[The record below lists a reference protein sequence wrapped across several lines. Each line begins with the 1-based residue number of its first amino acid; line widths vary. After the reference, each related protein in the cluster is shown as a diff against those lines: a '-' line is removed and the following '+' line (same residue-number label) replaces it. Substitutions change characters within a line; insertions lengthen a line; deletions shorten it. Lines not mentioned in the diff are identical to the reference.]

1 MLAPLVGGIIL
12 ARLSA
17 GPGTVSGMT
26 AQLAGEAGTGPHE
39 VIHLGGEAAVVV
51 PVAEYRR
58 LRALEQLASPHELE
72 GADDTAGM
80 RAMVA
85 RLDALAEAPRPAESF
100 RWGDILR
107 LRVGRYRISC
117 VAESSTLS

>member
-26 AQLAGEAGTGPHE
+26 AQLAGAAGTGPHE
-39 VIHLGGEAAVVV
+39 VIHLGGEAAAVV
-51 PVAEYRR
+51 PVAEY
-58 LRALEQLASPHELE
+58 
-72 GADDTAGM
+72 
-80 RAMVA
+80 
-85 RLDALAEAPRPAESF
+85 ALAEAPRPAESF

-107 LRVGRYRISC
+107 LRVGRYRIMY
-117 VAESSTLS
+117 VVEGDLITVERVDRIAGGDR